1 MTADV
6 IAVIEFQKVDRS
18 GGQSGD
24 CGFERTS
31 KEGEEEEK
39 KKKNRH
45 VFVRDK
51 RDSVPFSSSFFFF
64 VS

>member
-1 MTADV
+1 MRPGVLFLGERHASRSLVTADV

-39 KKKNRH
+39 KKQTR
-45 VFVRDK
+45 FCA
-51 RDSVPFSSSFFFF
+51 
-64 VS
+64 

>member
-6 IAVIEFQKVDRS
+6 IAMIEFQKVDRS

-39 KKKNRH
+39 KKNRH

-51 RDSVPFSSSFFFF
+51 RDSVPFSFLFFF